1 MISKLMALI
10 SFLMLFTICYWGYR
24 IHESECEFR
33 KNTSSKE
40 LELQGEI
47 NRLKMENSI
56 LNRSYDLAKDEI
68 REWSNKR
75 TYEEGLTDGLVRSG
89 TTGYRDGYHAAMA
102 QVEETK
108 ARLEEIKQ
116 YEAKKD
122 PELPALS
129 LQKPEGK

>member
-1 MISKLMALI
+1 MFS
-10 SFLMLFTICYWGYR
+10 TVVYWGFELHR
-24 IHESECEFR
+24 LEVEFQQR
-33 KNTSSKE
+33 TNVRE
-40 LELQGEI
+40 VELQGEV

-56 LNRSYDLAKDEI
+56 LEKSYELAKDEI

-108 ARLEEIKQ
+108 Q
-116 YEAKKD
+116 YESKSNS
-122 PELPALS
+122 ELTPLT
-129 LQKPEGK
+129 LQK